1 MPPTAIMSR
10 SRKRARRPHER
21 PEEIGAAALKLF
33 SRLGYHETT
42 IDDIANEAGVTK
54 GAVYH
59 HFASKEEVLEYA
71 LQVYLDRVFAVAE
84 LARRESGSTLEYIRD
99 GLLRAAT
106 RLWTSAEFSAIFC
119 LAFGDVGRLFPRVR
133 QRFISR
139 GPLRG
144 WEELARAIAQGQQE
158 GIFRRDIQASV
169 AARILTSA
177 TAMQCIV
184 RRGMGASEDE
194 MKDIAEESIHNAL
207 KMLSVPS

>member
-1 MPPTAIMSR
+1 MITR
-10 SRKRARRPHER
+10 SRKRERRPQER

-33 SRLGYHETT
+33 SRRGYHETT

-59 HFASKEEVLEYA
+59 HFASKEDVLEYA

-84 LARRESGSTLEYIRD
+84 AARRESGSTLEYIRN

-119 LAFGDVGRLFPRVR
+119 LAFGDVGRLFPKIR
-133 QRFISR
+133 QRFISS

-144 WEELARAIAQGQQE
+144 WEELAKAIANGQRE
-158 GIFRRDIQASV
+158 GIFRRDVPAIM
-169 AARILTSA
+169 AARIVTSA

-184 RRGMGASEDE
+184 HRGMGASEDE
-194 MKDIAEESIHNAL
+194 MKKIAQESVDSAL
-207 KMLSVPS
+207 KMLSIPS